1 MVLRVPSVT
10 DLRERVQGWFRREPK
25 VVVPRTILIVDRD
38 VKNRQSTAR
47 RIESL
52 GYQPL
57 QTSSIAATLS
67 QLEDVD
73 PDFIL
78 LGFELDDGQGLD
90 ALGKIRELDPDLA
103 VVMLAADPWDARVAE
118 AMRQGAIAYLAKP
131 FNQDDLREVLGRRR

>member
-1 MVLRVPSVT
+1 MVLSVPSVA
-10 DLRERVQGWFRREPK
+10 DLSERVRGWFRREPK

-38 VKNRQSTAR
+38 AKNRQSTAR

-78 LGFELDDGQGLD
+78 LSFELDDGDGLD
-90 ALGKIRELDPDLA
+90 ALTRIRELDPDLA
-103 VVMLAADPWDARVAE
+103 VVMLAADAWDARVAE
-118 AMRQGAIAYLAKP
+118 AMRHGAIAYLSRP
-131 FNQDDLREVLGRRR
+131 FNQDDLREVLGRR